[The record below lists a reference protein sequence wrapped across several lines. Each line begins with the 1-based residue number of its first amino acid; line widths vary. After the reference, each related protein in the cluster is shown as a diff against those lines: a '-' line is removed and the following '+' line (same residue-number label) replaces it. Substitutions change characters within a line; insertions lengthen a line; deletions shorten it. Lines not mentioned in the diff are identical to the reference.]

1 MRTLALA
8 VVTIATILTAAQA
21 RAQTY
26 DPKYPVC
33 LEIYGEDGSVIE
45 CGFTSLA
52 QCTQAASGGRSAM
65 CFNNP
70 YFAAARAPH
79 QQLHRRLQRPSPA
92 AQGDRRP
99 RGAH

>member
-1 MRTLALA
+1 MRVAA
-8 VVTIATILTAAQA
+8 FAIVTIAAIWTAAPT

-26 DPKYPVC
+26 DPNYPVC

-52 QCTQAASGGRSAM
+52 QCTQTASGGRSAM

-70 YFAAARAPH
+70 YFKSGGTAAAARVEAPARNPA
-79 QQLHRRLQRPSPA
+79 RR
-92 AQGDRRP
+92 
-99 RGAH
+99 

>member
-1 MRTLALA
+1 MRIAAFAIL
-8 VVTIATILTAAQA
+8 TIATILTAAPA

-26 DPKYPVC
+26 DPNYPVC
-33 LEIYGEDGSVIE
+33 LEVYGEDGSVIE

-70 YFAAARAPH
+70 YFKSAGAPAVPHLGAPAR
-79 QQLHRRLQRPSPA
+79 SPA
-92 AQGDRRP
+92 RR
-99 RGAH
+99 

>member
-1 MRTLALA
+1 MRIAA
-8 VVTIATILTAAQA
+8 FAIVTIATILTAAPA

-33 LEIYGEDGSVIE
+33 LEVYGEDGSVVE

-65 CFNNP
+65 CFANP
-70 YFAAARAPH
+70 YFTSAAAPVVPRPEAPARSPT
-79 QQLHRRLQRPSPA
+79 RR
-92 AQGDRRP
+92 
-99 RGAH
+99 

>member
-1 MRTLALA
+1 MRIHALSI
-8 VVTIATILTAAQA
+8 VTIATILTAAPA

-26 DPKYPVC
+26 DPNYPVC
-33 LEIYGEDGSVIE
+33 LEAYGDEGSVIE

-52 QCTQAASGGRSAM
+52 LCTQAASGGRSAM

-70 YFAAARAPH
+70 YFAAVRAPAAA
-79 QQLHRRLQRPSPA
+79 PSPAPAPVPA